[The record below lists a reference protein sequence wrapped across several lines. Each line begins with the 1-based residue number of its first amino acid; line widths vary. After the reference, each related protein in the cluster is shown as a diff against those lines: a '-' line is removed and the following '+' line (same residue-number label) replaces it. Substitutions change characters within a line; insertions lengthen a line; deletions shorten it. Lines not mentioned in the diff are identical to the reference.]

1 MVEMQ
6 YRRYLFNIWDCY
18 SPTITELKVF
28 NNPFN
33 SKIIREEVTDFSYF
47 LYEEHHFDAIVI
59 PCKMVEYDPYLQD
72 KSYHLLSERLDHG
85 SMDRLL
91 DETDANLKVRIR

>member
-1 MVEMQ
+1 MIEVQ
-6 YRRYLFNIWDCY
+6 DRRYLFNIWDDY

-33 SKIIREEVTDFSYF
+33 SKIIREEVTDFSYYS
-47 LYEEHHFDAIVI
+47 YEERYFDAIVV
-59 PCKMVEYDPYLQD
+59 PCEMIEYDPYLQD
-72 KSYHLLSERLDHG
+72 KSYHLLSERLNQG
-85 SMDRLL
+85 SMDRFL